1 MDVRISDGDIA
12 MLSSGSYEY
21 ITGIEEAVQRV
32 RISALTVKGD
42 FIYDRELGTDYSG
55 LSADDP
61 LLLEKLDLLIKELGK
76 RLADKQLSIRVTDEA
91 KAYIADNGYD
101 PIYGARPL
109 KRYLQSHV
117 ETLLA
122 RKIIAEDPAPE
133 TTLVVD
139 MEDNAL
145 TVTLETPN
153 G

>member
-61 LLLEKLDLLIKELGK
+61 LLLEKLDLLIKESCSDIHGTSVEV
-76 RLADKQLSIRVTDEA
+76 LSCSGLVAVIRVTCR
-91 KAYIADNGYD
+91 DN
-101 PIYGARPL
+101 
-109 KRYLQSHV
+109 
-117 ETLLA
+117 
-122 RKIIAEDPAPE
+122 E
-133 TTLVVD
+133 TTTEVD
-139 MEDNAL
+139 L
-145 TVTLETPN
+145 SGILQ
-153 G
+153 